1 MKEAGSRIKIAGV
14 KKDSFKIFGTLD
26 AFSSHFLCERTV
38 FSKTTSKLSSVRIH
52 IFVCNNSIFPGAAE
66 DHRGTK
72 RAPVLRERERRGP
85 AEARITVFTPSQP

>member
-38 FSKTTSKLSSVRIH
+38 FSKATSKLSSVHIH
-52 IFVCNNSIFPGAAE
+52 VFVCNNSIFPGAAE
-66 DHRGTK
+66 DHRGTE

-85 AEARITVFTPSQP
+85 TEAGIAALTPPQP